1 MTDKELENKAH
12 DYAVDNF
19 EQCIYDDVKGWET
32 DYNARKESYM
42 QGYKDCEEEHKDDT
56 DLATIAYMQGAEKAR
71 PKWHNIT
78 DWTKQEQFPDSE
90 GFLYV
95 IECKESH
102 YHLCEYEI
110 TEGYGQFYTFPD
122 GEDIDPEDVVRW
134 IEIKAN

>member
-1 MTDKELENKAH
+1 MTEEELLDVGIEKAKQYYGYNNVFLSIEESA
-12 DYAVDNF
+12 YA
-19 EQCIYDDVKGWET
+19 KGYT
-32 DYNARKESYM
+32 
-42 QGYKDCEEEHKDDT
+42 QGHKDCEEEHKDDT
-56 DLATIAYMQGAEKAR
+56 DLATIAYMQGADRAR
-71 PKWHNIT
+71 PKWHNVT

-95 IECKESH
+95 IECKESY

-110 TEGYGQFYTFPD
+110 TEGYGQFHTFPD